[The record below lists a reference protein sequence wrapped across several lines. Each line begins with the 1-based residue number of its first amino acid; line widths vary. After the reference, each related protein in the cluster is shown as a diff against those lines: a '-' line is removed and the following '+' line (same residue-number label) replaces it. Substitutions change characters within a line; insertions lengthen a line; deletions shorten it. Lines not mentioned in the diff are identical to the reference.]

1 MNEDGAENRP
11 TVFFVNIK
19 FYSCDL
25 EMLTVKYPN
34 LFVNVISR
42 L

>member
-25 EMLTVKYPN
+25 ETLTVKYPN